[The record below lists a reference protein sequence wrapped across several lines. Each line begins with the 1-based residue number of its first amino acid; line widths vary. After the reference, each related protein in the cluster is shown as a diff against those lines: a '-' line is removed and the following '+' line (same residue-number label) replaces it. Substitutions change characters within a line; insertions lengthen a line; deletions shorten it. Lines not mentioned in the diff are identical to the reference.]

1 MKETSFDN
9 YHYSREMPVNTNVHP
24 KVSFYTKYG
33 KRALDIILSLLALI
47 PSLPIMGIISIF
59 VLLDVGK
66 PIFFPMYR
74 PGKNGKIFRIYK
86 FHDLNDK
93 KDENGN
99 LLSPELRVTKIG
111 RVLRATSLD
120 ELPQLFNILKGDM
133 SIIGPRPLL
142 RKYLPGYTD
151 VQMMRH
157 AVRPGLEC
165 PPMKERDHPRTWEE
179 QFEDDVWYVENV
191 SFPLDVKMVFGVL
204 KMVFDRSDVKRRS
217 EAIRPWFYQ
226 EENEQGSDARIEKVG

>member
-1 MKETSFDN
+1 MNSGGITPSMKETTFDN
-9 YHYSREMPVNTNVHP
+9 YNYSREMPTNTGINP
-24 KVSFYTKYG
+24 KDSFYSRYG
-33 KRALDIILSLLALI
+33 KRLLDIILSMIALL
-47 PSLPIMGIISIF
+47 PSLPIMGIISVI
-59 VLLDVGK
+59 VLLDVGR
-66 PIFFPMYR
+66 PVFFPMYR
-74 PGKNGKIFRIYK
+74 PGKNGKLFRIYK

-93 KDENGN
+93 KDEKGN

-111 RVLRATSLD
+111 KILRSTSLD

-142 RKYLPGYTD
+142 RKYLLGYTD
-151 VQMMRH
+151 FQMMRH

-191 SFPLDVKMVFGVL
+191 SFLVDLKMVFGVL

-217 EAIRPWFYQ
+217 EASRPWFV
-226 EENEQGSDARIEKVG
+226 E

>member
-1 MKETSFDN
+1 MQATTFDN
-9 YHYSREMPVNTNVHP
+9 YNYTRKMPTNTGVCP
-24 KVSFYTKYG
+24 KNSFYSKYG
-33 KRALDIILSLLALI
+33 KRLLDIIFSMIALI
-47 PSLPIMGIISIF
+47 PSLPIMGIISII

-93 KDENGN
+93 KDEKGN

-111 RVLRATSLD
+111 KILRSTSLD
-120 ELPQLFNILKGDM
+120 EIPQLFNILKGDM

-151 VQMMRH
+151 FQMMRH

-165 PPMKERDHPRTWEE
+165 PPMIERDHPRTWEE

-191 SFPLDVKMVFGVL
+191 SLLLDIKMVFGVL
-204 KMVFDRSDVKRRS
+204 RMVFDRSDVKRRS
-217 EAIRPWFYQ
+217 EANRPWFV
-226 EENEQGSDARIEKVG
+226 E